1 MSNPDFDSPEQQYEV
16 LFERQVRARTEEL
29 SAALEKLSEES
40 MRFRQLAEHIQGV
53 FYLTDADNREMLY
66 VSPAYEAIWGRSRE
80 SLYANPRSWADAIL
94 PEDRERV
101 RAALEKVIARPA
113 QQRLPLRTGGPANG
127 LDGLDAE
134 RLDDGLDQRSICTD
148 PRTVTATSVRPPSRG
163 TGAASAGTLR
173 AWAR

>member
-1 MSNPDFDSPEQQYEV
+1 MSNPDFDSPELQYEV

-40 MRFRQLAEHIQGV
+40 MRFRQLAEYIQGV
-53 FYLTDADNREMLY
+53 FYLTDPDNREMLY

-101 RAALEKVIARPA
+101 RAALEKESITGSFDEEYRISRPDGIIRWIRARSFPRFGTRQA
-113 QQRLPLRTGGPANG
+113 
-127 LDGLDAE
+127 
-134 RLDDGLDQRSICTD
+134 RSIASRAS
-148 PRTVTATSVRPPSRG
+148 PRTSPRCTRPRRSF
-163 TGAASAGTLR
+163 A
-173 AWAR
+173 